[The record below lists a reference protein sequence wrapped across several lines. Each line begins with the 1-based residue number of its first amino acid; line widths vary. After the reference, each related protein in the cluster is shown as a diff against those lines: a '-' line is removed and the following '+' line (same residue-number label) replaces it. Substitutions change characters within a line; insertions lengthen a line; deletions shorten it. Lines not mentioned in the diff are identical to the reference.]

1 MISIIFFRWNSGW
14 DNLCARSPK
23 FLIIFISCCKECSE
37 MKFKY
42 LSELEGFQY
51 QPVSSI
57 MLSDL
62 ILSESKKDILL
73 FYSIFSVNCSNERMY
88 WWNNETNKLFVFT
101 STWRFRI
108 VSMVFLRRKQNKMM
122 SDDEFFIFEV
132 TPKMVAKMNTTSL
145 ELLSKKSREK
155 YGYANDQ
162 NNVREYN
169 FLVVGK
175 QSNSTKILTFSSRN
189 LVWNVQIHYGI
200 RSNQKVIENTLG
212 FSVKLETF
220 LVKL

>member
-1 MISIIFFRWNSGW
+1 
-14 DNLCARSPK
+14 
-23 FLIIFISCCKECSE
+23 
-37 MKFKY
+37 
-42 LSELEGFQY
+42 
-51 QPVSSI
+51 
-57 MLSDL
+57 
-62 ILSESKKDILL
+62 
-73 FYSIFSVNCSNERMY
+73 
-88 WWNNETNKLFVFT
+88 
-101 STWRFRI
+101 
-108 VSMVFLRRKQNKMM
+108 M